1 MGLQNIFNTIK
12 WSLAINFT
20 IIDILQMVIL
30 TGIILYLFKTLYRT
44 RAWVLIK
51 GLITIGVV
59 YLFICAI
66 NMTVLRAVMESLFSV
81 LAIAIVIMF
90 QPDLQKLVEKVG
102 TKNIANTFGN
112 IIKKAPSE
120 AWLTDA
126 QIEEIA
132 SACADMSKVKTGAL
146 IVLEREIPLKEFIH
160 SGISLKADISSQ
172 LLLNIFEKNTPLHD
186 GAVIIRNHWIQ
197 SATCYLPLTTNSAV
211 DKHLGTRHRAA
222 IGASENTDCVV
233 IVVSEETGAM
243 SICEDGKI
251 HHNMTKAELVK
262 MLKEMSVKKTD
273 AKTKIERKKI
283 PLSVQILSPIL
294 AVLTCVTMIN
304 NADPVSYKTFYDIPV
319 QLENV
324 ETLNAI
330 NQSYAIESGDS
341 ISVTVKGHRSV
352 LDRISPSD
360 ITAISDLEEMSMT
373 YAVPITVSIADHYK
387 GDVEIQPEMHVL
399 KLALEDLV
407 QVEIPIEVNLVGANV
422 NKLIKVDVVG
432 VKTLKVTGAESVVK
446 TLDKAVVSVDI
457 TDRTT
462 SFTETVSATIYDRNG
477 ALVPMAKLKLNNQVE
492 VQGIAHVI
500 KSVPVKVSLVEQSRE
515 NKFYYELLSCE
526 LSAETVDIAAP
537 ADLIDTIDTLE
548 LTIIPDDNAEVLST
562 MLFKLNNYLPEGF
575 VLAPSQDEEYSVN
588 VNMIKYQKV
597 SLPVTKEDVRISGM
611 LETKFEAIVVEV
623 TGEIEFF
630 VNTSLIAATDV
641 SVDMLK
647 PYIIVTN
654 TNKLGLYS
662 SDLRIENV
670 DGIVINS
677 TATVKYEITNK
688 DGA

>member
-30 TGIILYLFKTLYRT
+30 AGIILYLFKTLYRT

>member
-1 MGLQNIFNTIK
+1 
-12 WSLAINFT
+12 
-20 IIDILQMVIL
+20 
-30 TGIILYLFKTLYRT
+30 
-44 RAWVLIK
+44 
-51 GLITIGVV
+51 
-59 YLFICAI
+59 
-66 NMTVLRAVMESLFSV
+66 
-81 LAIAIVIMF
+81 
-90 QPDLQKLVEKVG
+90 
-102 TKNIANTFGN
+102 
-112 IIKKAPSE
+112 
-120 AWLTDA
+120 
-126 QIEEIA
+126 
-132 SACADMSKVKTGAL
+132 
-146 IVLEREIPLKEFIH
+146 
-160 SGISLKADISSQ
+160 
-172 LLLNIFEKNTPLHD
+172 
-186 GAVIIRNHWIQ
+186 
-197 SATCYLPLTTNSAV
+197 
-211 DKHLGTRHRAA
+211 
-222 IGASENTDCVV
+222 
-233 IVVSEETGAM
+233 
-243 SICEDGKI
+243 
-251 HHNMTKAELVK
+251 
-262 MLKEMSVKKTD
+262 
-273 AKTKIERKKI
+273 
-283 PLSVQILSPIL
+283 
-294 AVLTCVTMIN
+294 
-304 NADPVSYKTFYDIPV
+304 
-319 QLENV
+319 
-324 ETLNAI
+324 
-330 NQSYAIESGDS
+330 
-341 ISVTVKGHRSV
+341 
-352 LDRISPSD
+352 
-360 ITAISDLEEMSMT
+360 
-373 YAVPITVSIADHYK
+373 
-387 GDVEIQPEMHVL
+387 MHVL

-611 LETKFEAIVVEV
+611 LETKFEALVVEV

>member
-126 QIEEIA
+126 QIDEIA
-132 SACADMSKVKTGAL
+132 SACEDMSKVKTGAL

-273 AKTKIERKKI
+273 SKTKIERKKI
-283 PLSVQILSPIL
+283 PLSVQILSPVL

-352 LDRISPSD
+352 LDRISPFD